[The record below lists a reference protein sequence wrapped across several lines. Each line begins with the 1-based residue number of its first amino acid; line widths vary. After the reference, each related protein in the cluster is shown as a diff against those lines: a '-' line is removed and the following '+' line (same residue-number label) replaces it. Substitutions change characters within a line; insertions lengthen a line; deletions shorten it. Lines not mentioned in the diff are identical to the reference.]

1 MLNRQRLLTWIPRV
15 GFGLLLL
22 VFGELVAWQ
31 YASQYDAFDWIAL
44 IGLYFAMAAILLDVM
59 VRWHVQDVLGLLLVA
74 GIFGLTESALISARL
89 FDNLPISLVFY
100 GTGLETVM
108 FLLAF
113 GSFLYLSTARPASAW
128 LVGLAALVGLGWGI
142 WVRGYPELEHVQQ
155 AVPSLDVALP
165 AVVIALLGNL
175 LVLFVVPPPKK
186 MSFQDWLLEPYEW
199 AAAGGILGVT
209 LALRLVDG
217 SIPGVGIALVAMII
231 TMIVLILWFTRQTHK
246 ENWLRFLNPPQ
257 QPLLYG
263 WIYMLIAFMLM
274 GWAGYHLP
282 QENDN
287 PIQTTILFGLLV
299 FFGAIWLPVVSV
311 LIGIRTFT
319 QLAREEY

>member
-31 YASQYDAFDWIAL
+31 YASQYDAFDWMAL
-44 IGLYFAMAAILLDVM
+44 IGLYFAMGAILLDVI
-59 VRWHVQDVLGLLLVA
+59 VRWHIQDWLGLLLIA

-100 GTGLETVM
+100 GTGLETIM

-113 GSFLYLSTARPASAW
+113 GAFLYLSTARSASAW
-128 LVGLAALVGLGWGI
+128 LVGVAAVVGLGWGI

-155 AVPSLDVALP
+155 SVPSLDTALP

-186 MSFQDWLLEPYEW
+186 MSYQDWLLEPYEW
-199 AAAGGILGVT
+199 GATGGILGVT
-209 LALRLVDG
+209 LVLRLADG
-217 SIPGVGIALVAMII
+217 SIPTVGATLVVMII
-231 TMIVLILWFTRQTHK
+231 AMMVLILWFTRQAHK
-246 ENWLRFLNPPQ
+246 ENWLRVLNPPK

-263 WIYMLIAFMLM
+263 WIFMLIAFMLM

-282 QENDN
+282 QEGDN
-287 PIQTTILFGLLV
+287 PIQTTILFGLLA

-311 LIGIRTFT
+311 LIGIRAFT
-319 QLAREEY
+319 QLAREEF